1 MNNSSTNQPSYPH
14 HKVNM
19 NSSVYNQFNID
30 QDRTSSNTCSSSCN
44 YPHYSHSTKLTLP
57 SPVAHL
63 PLSATN
69 KVTMTPTRKVKVN
82 MPKETKKYWWIHLKE
97 ERKRMSGCE
106 IMELLSVFF
115 YTNH

>member
-1 MNNSSTNQPSYPH
+1 
-14 HKVNM
+14 
-19 NSSVYNQFNID
+19 
-30 QDRTSSNTCSSSCN
+30 
-44 YPHYSHSTKLTLP
+44 
-57 SPVAHL
+57 
-63 PLSATN
+63 
-69 KVTMTPTRKVKVN
+69 MTPTRKVKVN

>member
-82 MPKETKKYWWIHLKE
+82 MPKETKKYW
-97 ERKRMSGCE
+97 
-106 IMELLSVFF
+106 
-115 YTNH
+115 